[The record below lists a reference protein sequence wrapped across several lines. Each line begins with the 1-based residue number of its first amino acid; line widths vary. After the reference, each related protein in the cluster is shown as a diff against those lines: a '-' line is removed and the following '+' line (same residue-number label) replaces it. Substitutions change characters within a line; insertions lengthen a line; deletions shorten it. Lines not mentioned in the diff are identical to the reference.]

1 MSTTSYNF
9 NATIDNQLK
18 VSLKPISPQPT
29 LVSGT
34 VTNRPVEIPAGSQKN
49 LYVEGGDS
57 PSFGSEG
64 VFTYYADIN
73 NNHVEIQFHFRVN
86 NAGQNYAK
94 VRDDKG
100 IINVK
105 TSPYSNGD
113 HPLEVT
119 HTLSLAK

>member
-57 PSFGSEG
+57 KIMDFLGHPYNKNAASLTSNRP
-64 VFTYYADIN
+64 I
-73 NNHVEIQFHFRVN
+73 FRFRGRVHILC
-86 NAGQNYAK
+86 GHQQ
-94 VRDDKG
+94 
-100 IINVK
+100 
-105 TSPYSNGD
+105 
-113 HPLEVT
+113 
-119 HTLSLAK
+119 